1 MSGEPINWKRV
12 KQGEAQMIL
21 GGARPILILT
31 FDDVRAASG
40 DQSLSDEFC
49 AEVLNLYK
57 DKNELPWADDLASL
71 VKIEKEERSRGQ

>member
-49 AEVLNLYK
+49 AEVLNHYK
-57 DKNELPWADDLASL
+57 DKHELPWADDLAGL
-71 VKIEKEERSRGQ
+71 VKIEKEERSRG